1 VCRERTIRVRD
12 SCGCG
17 FYAQTVRR

>member
-1 VCRERTIRVRD
+1 VCRDCIFRVRD

>member
-1 VCRERTIRVRD
+1 VCRALTIRVRD